1 MLRAI
6 LVTSNANLRGRLEQ
20 ITSWTSS
27 ATIEHVVA
35 CYPDTKSLERLVRTV
50 VPDAVFLD
58 VAQVDAAIAAARHVQ
73 SIVPGTQ
80 VVAVGESNDPG
91 VLMELMRAGFREF
104 LPFPFQDSDF
114 LSLAERVSSRCAESP
129 VAANLS
135 EAVISFLPA
144 KSGCGCSTVAA
155 NASVRIS
162 QLPDTKALL
171 IDLDLNSGLLGFM
184 FKLKSEMGM
193 YEGAENAAKLDEALW
208 RKLVSPVGDL
218 DVVQSGTLDP
228 RRRVEAEQ
236 VRKLLHFAQ
245 RLYSVI
251 CLDHSGNLE
260 KYSLELLRDSKKI
273 FVVCTPEIPAVH
285 LARKKVQLL
294 QNLDLGDRTAILL
307 NRSGKNSLIS
317 TAEIERLL
325 GVPVT
330 LELPNDYTGV
340 HQALTRGTSVPA
352 DSELGRGFAELAHIA
367 LGRKLEP
374 EAPAKRGLL
383 DLLGFAQ
390 KSPAQAQ

>member
-1 MLRAI
+1 M
-6 LVTSNANLRGRLEQ
+6 EQ
-20 ITSWTSS
+20 ITSWTSC
-27 ATIEHVVA
+27 ATVEHVVE
-35 CYPDTKSLERLVRTV
+35 CYPDAKKWERLVRTV
-50 VPDAVFLD
+50 VPEAVFVD
-58 VAQVDAAIAAARHVQ
+58 VHDVPKAIANAQQVQ
-73 SIVPGTQ
+73 YIVPGAQ
-80 VVAVGESNDPG
+80 VVGVGESSDPG
-91 VLMELMRAGFREF
+91 VLMELMRAGFREY
-104 LPFPFQDSDF
+104 LPFPFEDSDF
-114 LSLAERVSSRCAESP
+114 LAMVDRISLRCAESP

-155 NASVRIS
+155 NAAVRIS
-162 QLPDTKALL
+162 QMPDAKALL
-171 IDLDLNSGLLGFM
+171 MDLDLNSGLLGFM
-184 FKLKSEMGM
+184 FKLKSEMGL
-193 YEGAENAAKLDEALW
+193 YEGADNSAKLDEALW
-208 RKLVSPVGDL
+208 RKLVSPVGEL

-236 VRKLLHFAQ
+236 VRKVLHFAQ

-260 KYSLELLRDSKKI
+260 KYSLELLRDSRKI

-307 NRSGKNSLIS
+307 NRGGKNSLIS
-317 TAEIERLL
+317 TSEIEKLL
-325 GVPVT
+325 GIPVT

-352 DSELGRGFAELAHIA
+352 DSELGRGFTELAHIA
-367 LGRKLEP
+367 LGRKFEQ
-374 EAPAKRGLL
+374 ETPARRGLL
-383 DLLGFAQ
+383 DLFSFSQ